1 VGQQLFSS
9 LVFVVIVH
17 EVLSRFEFVI
27 GFRKNYEALTLGT

>member
-17 EVLSRFEFVI
+17 EVLLRFELII
-27 GFRKNYEALTLGT
+27 GFRKNYEALTLET